1 MLSRRRG
8 FTLTEIAITLAV
20 FGIVLSGIWWAA
32 SELRFSMEVNRTV
45 ENVNSIRQSVKSF
58 YGSRPPQ
65 GLTNTDR
72 FVTQALAL
80 ARAFPQNLNFV
91 DTGPGSRYFENDSSG
106 PVYYIS
112 VRTDTIGNSF
122 PSYLI
127 HLHRMTREQCTR
139 IATALATGADDRTW
153 GIWLSGVQYGLP
165 ATPPSETDIDQQC
178 GTVAPGCFWG
188 MPCLIMGY
196 RF

>member
-1 MLSRRRG
+1 MNSRRRG

-20 FGIVLSGIWWAA
+20 FGTVLSGIWWAA
-32 SELRFSMEVNRTV
+32 SEVRFSMEVNRTV
-45 ENVNSIRQSVKSF
+45 KNVNSIRQSVKSF

-65 GLTNTDR
+65 GLTNADR
-72 FVTQALAL
+72 FVTQAFGL
-80 ARAFPQNLNFV
+80 ARAFPQDLNFV
-91 DTGPGSRYFENDSSG
+91 NPPGGGSYFENDSSG
-106 PVYYIS
+106 PAYYVS
-112 VRTDTIGNSF
+112 VRTDTIGTSF

-127 HLHRMTREQCTR
+127 HLHRLTREQCTR
-139 IATALATGADDRTW
+139 IANTLATGADDRTW
-153 GIWLSGVQYGLP
+153 GIWLSGVQYALP
-165 ATPPSETDIDQQC
+165 AGPPDETAIDQQC